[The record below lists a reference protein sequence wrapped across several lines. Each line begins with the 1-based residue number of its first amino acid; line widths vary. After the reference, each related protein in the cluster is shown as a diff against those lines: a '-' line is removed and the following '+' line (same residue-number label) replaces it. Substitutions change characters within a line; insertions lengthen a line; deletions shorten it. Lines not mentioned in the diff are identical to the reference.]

1 MSDSNRPNDA
11 SGQPSLWDD
20 ARITAY
26 VMGELSPQDAAA
38 FTEEMAAN
46 EDLRAAVDQAGRV
59 TAELQTLF
67 AEEPSGT
74 LDGDRREQILAAS
87 ASSSPTG
94 EQLAAGRAIQLPLSD
109 DSRSPKRLV
118 PWLLAAAAA
127 VLLVVAI
134 VPAFKQAEL
143 AQRLAE
149 PTASEPTASEPQ
161 PSEDSPVRK
170 GDASDDDSQLNAIAA
185 ASDGIQEV
193 AEMQRQLGR
202 VKRQLTE
209 SDSIAQEADRGE
221 MMTETAPTMDAL
233 SVAPGRDAPESFSV
247 APKSRSAGVKA
258 ARDESV
264 RITESLREAES
275 LRGSDPAADPHP
287 FAAPAPAAPAPT
299 IAPRPAPAGITA
311 TGQSAPATEPVGAE
325 LTTPIL
331 SKPVL
336 TQSVR
341 SRRLPS
347 QVKAQMAPADSPA
360 SGAVPADAFGV
371 NLAEEA
377 ESEGRVSRRR
387 QQPFG
392 DVTLKQ
398 TESKLAGL
406 PSPLGLHRLSPTDG
420 DRFDPIVENEF
431 KQVRQ
436 HPLSTFSIDVDT
448 ASYSK
453 VRRSLVEGRLPR
465 RDAVRI
471 EELVN
476 YFDYRYEVPGIESE
490 HPFATNVTIAG
501 CPWNNDH
508 RLARVAIQGKTIDR
522 DSRPPCNLVFLLDTS
537 GSMNQPNK
545 LPLVIEGMKMLT
557 KQLGKEDRVAI
568 VVYAGSAGM
577 VLDSTPAGKKKKI
590 NKALSQLSAGGSTN
604 GGAGIQLAYATAR
617 DHFIKNGVNRVI
629 LCTDGDFNV
638 GLSGTDELV
647 RLIQEEASDGI
658 FLTALGFGMGN
669 HNDAMMEQISGKGNG
684 NYAFI
689 DTANEAHK
697 VLVRQTD
704 ATLVTIAKDV
714 KLQLE
719 FNPRVVSKYRLIGYE
734 NRVMA
739 KEDFNDDK
747 KDAGEIGAGHQVT
760 AFYELVMAGDE
771 DHADE
776 AASDDGR
783 RQVDPLKYQRSP
795 ELTEAAASDD
805 VLTLKLRYKQP
816 DGDTST
822 LIQQSVKDSEQAFA
836 KTDSDF
842 RFAAA
847 VAAFGMQLRE
857 SEFAGDWTLRN
868 VLEVA
873 SANVGPDE
881 FQLRSEFV
889 DLISTALRLK
899 GQ

>member
-1 MSDSNRPNDA
+1 MSDSNRPNEA
-11 SGQPSLWDD
+11 TGTPSLWDD
-20 ARITAY
+20 TRITAY

-38 FTEEMAAN
+38 FKQEMAAN
-46 EDLRAAVDQAGRV
+46 EDLRAAVNQAGRV
-59 TAELQTLF
+59 TTELQTLF
-67 AEEPSGT
+67 AEEPSVT
-74 LDGDRREQILAAS
+74 LDSDRREQILAAS
-87 ASSSPTG
+87 TSGSLTG
-94 EQLAAGRAIQLPLSD
+94 EQLAAGRAIQLPLPA

-149 PTASEPTASEPQ
+149 PTASEPQ
-161 PSEDSPVRK
+161 PSEDAPVRK
-170 GDASDDDSQLNAIAA
+170 DDATDDDSSLNSIASVSD
-185 ASDGIQEV
+185 ASKEA
-193 AEMQRQLGR
+193 AEMPRRLGR

-209 SDSIAQEADRGE
+209 SESIAQEADHGE

-247 APKSRSAGVKA
+247 APKSRSANAKE
-258 ARDESV
+258 ARDASV
-264 RITESLREAES
+264 RITEPMREAES
-275 LRGSDPAADPHP
+275 LRGSDLAADPHP
-287 FAAPAPAAPAPT
+287 FADPAPAGPT
-299 IAPRPAPAGITA
+299 IAPRPAPAGISA
-311 TGQSAPATEPVGAE
+311 AGQSAPAT
-325 LTTPIL
+325 TTTGPAFEAPML
-331 SKPVL
+331 SKPVM

-341 SRRLPS
+341 SRRLQS
-347 QVKAQMAPADSPA
+347 QVKAELAPADSPA
-360 SGAVPADAFGV
+360 SGAVPTEDFEI

-377 ESEGRVSRRR
+377 ESEGRVSQRRR
-387 QQPFG
+387 QPFG
-392 DVTLKQ
+392 DFAVKQ
-398 TESKLAGL
+398 SESKRAEL
-406 PSPLGLHRLSPTDG
+406 PSPLELHAMPFTDG

-431 KQVRQ
+431 KSVRQ

-465 RDAVRI
+465 PDAVRI
-471 EELVN
+471 EELIN
-476 YFDYRYEVPGIESE
+476 YFDYHYQAPGNESD
-490 HPFATNVTIAG
+490 HPFATNVTIAD
-501 CPWNNDH
+501 CPWNSEH
-508 RLARVAIQGKTIDR
+508 RLARVAIQGNTIDR

-617 DHFIKNGVNRVI
+617 DHFIKDGVNRVV

-739 KEDFNDDK
+739 KEDFNDDT

-760 AFYELVMAGDE
+760 AFYELVMTGDQ
-771 DHADE
+771 DHADD
-776 AASDDGR
+776 APSDDNR
-783 RQVDPLKYQRSP
+783 RPVDPLKYQSSP

-822 LIQQSVKDSEQAFA
+822 LIQQSVKDGEQAFA
-836 KTDSDF
+836 KTDSEF

-847 VAAFGMQLRE
+847 VAAFGMQLRQ

-873 SANVGPDE
+873 QANVGTDE

-889 DLISTALRLK
+889 DLVSTALRLT